1 MKHSIIFLIA
11 FCLLSFSLN
20 GQTVSPKRGVGYNL
34 SNSRDAR
41 ELATGISW
49 FYNWGVQPS
58 GLISGSYESYGLD
71 YAPMTWG
78 GNFDETTLR
87 NFLTTHPNVKYLLGF
102 NEPNFLSQSNLTP
115 SQVADLWPTLEQIA
129 EDFDLELVGPALNYS
144 GDAVSEN
151 GITYYDPVDFYDD
164 FFALY
169 PEAKV
174 DYIGIHYYMSNESQL
189 DEHIQRLYKYGKKI
203 WLTEF
208 NMDNGTDETADQ
220 QRDYAVKAVHYLENN
235 SNIFRYAWFLGR
247 ADGYP
252 SISLL
257 DETYGQL
264 TALGYV
270 YTKMSSYDASY
281 FHQVNTDIPAE
292 QYLNMSG
299 ISVCNLSTDVSDVY
313 VGYID
318 GEDWIDYN
326 IDVPQGGEYEIE
338 IKAAATQVASF
349 RVTAEDG
356 ATTLI
361 EVPNTGGWETW
372 TSVSNTITLQA
383 GQSTLR
389 LKARTGGVNLDN
401 IVIKTTV
408 NTAISPIDSTEEK
421 PYKLCQSHHKIALD
435 SDDLLQVEV
444 YDLGGNLVDYQEGS
458 SVMCQLKSSGLFLL
472 KVRCNGETFV
482 EKVVSRL

>member
-1 MKHSIIFLIA
+1 MKHNIIFLIA
-11 FCLLSFSLN
+11 VCLLSFSLN

-41 ELATGISW
+41 ALATGISW
-49 FYNWGVQPS
+49 FYNWGVQPA
-58 GLISGSYESYGLD
+58 GVISGSYESYGLD

-78 GNFDETTLR
+78 GNFDETMLR

-151 GITYYDPVDFYDD
+151 GVTYYDPVDFYDD

-169 PEAKV
+169 PDAKV

-235 SNIFRYAWFLGR
+235 PNIFRYAWFLGR

-257 DETYGQL
+257 DQTYGQL

-270 YTKMSSYDASY
+270 YTKMSSYDASFY
-281 FHQVNTDIPAE
+281 HQVNTDIPAE
-292 QYLNMSG
+292 QYLNMNG
-299 ISVCNLSTDVSDVY
+299 ISVCNLSTDISDVY

-318 GEDWIDYN
+318 GEDWMDYN
-326 IDVPQGGEYEIE
+326 IDVPLSGEYEIK
-338 IKAAATQVASF
+338 ITAAATQAASF

-372 TSVSNTITLQA
+372 TTASNTITLQA

-389 LKARTGGVNLDN
+389 IKARTGGVNIDN
-401 IVIKTTV
+401 IVIKSLL
-408 NTAISPIDSTEEK
+408 NTGFSSIDSKDEK
-421 PYKLCQSHHKIALD
+421 PYTLSRTNDEIILNSNNKMKVDFYS
-435 SDDLLQVEV
+435 
-444 YDLGGNLVDYQEGS
+444 LGGKLLYYQEGNAIRFHQS
-458 SVMCQLKSSGLFLL
+458 KGAQFLIL
-472 KVRCNGETFV
+472 KVQCNGQV
-482 EKVVSRL
+482 YIEKVI